1 MILDKSGMWDAGR
14 IGEDKVGAF
23 RSSQG
28 LVEDGI
34 LSEALV
40 FVPEVMDWTGQGW
53 GEAGDKIFGGRGGA
67 VIGDDNLHRGG
78 CLVAKTSQAQLQ
90 RADMIVGAN
99 DEGNLIRGDHWDSS

>member
-1 MILDKSGMWDAGR
+1 MWDAVR
-14 IGEDKVGAF
+14 IGEDKVGTF
-23 RSSQG
+23 GRSQG

-78 CLVAKTSQAQLQ
+78 CLVAKTSEAQLE
-90 RADMIVGAN
+90 GAEVIIGTD
-99 DEGNLIRGDHWDSS
+99 DEGNLFRGDH